1 MGVFYCIN
9 NTDKNI
15 LVCYIYILHIHT
27 HRDITHIY
35 IYTPYKSYNY
45 KPEPTLSPLASNPS

>member
-15 LVCYIYILHIHT
+15 LVCYIYFFLHIHT
-27 HRDITHIY
+27 HRDITY